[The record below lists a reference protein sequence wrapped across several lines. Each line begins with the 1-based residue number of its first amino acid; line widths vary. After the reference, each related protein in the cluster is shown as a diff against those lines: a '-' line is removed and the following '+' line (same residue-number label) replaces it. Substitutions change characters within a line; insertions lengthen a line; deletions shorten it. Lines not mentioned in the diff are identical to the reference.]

1 MERQEKMGQEQ
12 GNAGQQM
19 TAIQA
24 VVQNLEVQGQM
35 HVGLAMQVRSVD
47 AETLKRGLV
56 ALLDSRA
63 ELLKSLRDALVT
75 QQDDGMLVVAQLAA
89 SGSMAHV
96 GALAEILS
104 AARQMS
110 AIAAQSER
118 RIIS

>member
-1 MERQEKMGQEQ
+1 MSQEQ

-19 TAIQA
+19 NPIQA
-24 VVQNLEVQGQM
+24 VVQNLEMQGQM
-35 HVGLAMQVRSVD
+35 HVGLSMQVQSLD
-47 AETLKRGLV
+47 AEALKRGLV

-104 AARQMS
+104 AAKQMS
-110 AIAAQSER
+110 TVVAQSER
-118 RIIS
+118 RIIA